1 MHVDLSKVDRGHL
14 VARAIDGRFVG
25 TVVMK
30 KIRKAEEELKAALVE
45 QAKKDA
51 EDAARAA

>member
-30 KIRKAEEELKAALVE
+30 KIRKAEEEAQSGVG
-45 QAKKDA
+45 
-51 EDAARAA
+51 RAGQE